1 MEIGVK
7 LMKQM
12 DGEPRAEKV
21 CRHLSI
27 HHVDKTGRNGG
38 RGGGHENLVNAF
50 VS

>member
-12 DGEPRAEKV
+12 DGEPRVEKV

-27 HHVDKTGRNGG
+27 LHADITGRMAVEEG
-38 RGGGHENLVNAF
+38 AMKI
-50 VS
+50 

>member
-7 LMKQM
+7 LMKQT

-27 HHVDKTGRNGG
+27 LHAAITTVQAAVGG
-38 RGGGHENLVNAF
+38 P
-50 VS
+50 